1 MEYPL
6 SQQGF
11 SLETKTEEDLPD
23 VCVDRDAIEQAVLNL
38 LHNAVKYSGGSRDI
52 GLSLQKKENH
62 AIIKIV
68 DHGIGIAPQEQQK
81 IFDKFYR
88 VPSPEN
94 ERIVGTGLGLA
105 LVSHIVE
112 AHKGR
117 LEIESTLGKGST
129 FSIYLPGLKDN
140 LEYESYEVLTAADG
154 EEGYYLIKEK
164 KPDLI
169 ILDLMLPK
177 MNGYELCRKVR
188 NEGVTTPILMLT
200 ARGEEMDRVLGLDM
214 GADDYVTKP
223 FSVPELLA
231 RIRAIIRRIQKAK
244 TGDLPSDLKFGKISI
259 NFKSFEARSW
269 MRCGDMIS
277 IRQLAQWIII

>member
-1 MEYPL
+1 MKRVL
-6 SQQGF
+6 II
-11 SLETKTEEDLPD
+11 ED
-23 VCVDRDAIEQAVLNL
+23 DA
-38 LHNAVKYSGGSRDI
+38 
-52 GLSLQKKENH
+52 
-62 AIIKIV
+62 AIL
-68 DHGIGIAPQEQQK
+68 
-81 IFDKFYR
+81 R
-88 VPSPEN
+88 
-94 ERIVGTGLGLA
+94 
-105 LVSHIVE
+105 
-112 AHKGR
+112 
-117 LEIESTLGKGST
+117 
-129 FSIYLPGLKDN
+129 GLKDN

-200 ARGEEMDRVLGLDM
+200 ARGEEMDRVHGLDL

-244 TGDLPSDLKFGKISI
+244 AGDLPNDLQFGEVSVD
-259 NFKSFEARSW
+259 FKCFEARK
-269 MRCGDMIS
+269 GDEVLDMS
-277 IRQLAQWIII
+277 RKEFGVLRLLAARAGEVITRDELLDEVWGYDQYPTTRTVDTHIALLRTKLEDDPSKPRHLLTVHGVGYKLVLEP